1 MIYMFKKLFRKEKIN
16 IRKYKPVFITVD
28 GKEHEGPV
36 YNWII
41 VDRLKCSAPEYI
53 MIDVRSDSYLRD
65 KEGIMYIL
73 SNIIS
78 IDWQLVEE
86 REVEDTFDE
95 FKVYVQ
101 DIKDG

>member
-1 MIYMFKKLFRKEKIN
+1 MFKKLFEKEKIN

-28 GKEHEGPV
+28 GKEHEGLE

-41 VDRLKCSAPEYI
+41 INRLKCSAPEYI
-53 MIDVRSDSYLRD
+53 MIDVTSDGYLRD

-78 IDWQLVEE
+78 IDWQVIEE
-86 REVEDTFDE
+86 KIVEDTFDE
-95 FKVYVQ
+95 FEVYVK
-101 DIKDG
+101 DIKEG